1 MIRRP
6 PRSTRTDTLFP
17 YTTLFRSHAIAIGAI
32 AGDHRF
38 RPPVAVQILVEID
51 RRGFRR
57 WRVGAAKPLAATQ
70 HSAARLEDGGALGG
84 RDDWHPGGLGDPL
97 ATDKGAQC
105 KDGECPDNGPFPCPL
120 TPAACAPRHTP
131 SQHPMNRKAN

>member
-70 HSAARLEDGGALGG
+70 HSAARLEDGGPPGG
-84 RDDWHPGGLGDPL
+84 RDDWNTGGLGEPL
-97 ATDKGAQC
+97 ATDKGEQC
-105 KDGECPDNGPFPCPL
+105 QDGECPDHGLF
-120 TPAACAPRHTP
+120 RSDETP
-131 SQHPMNRKAN
+131 SEL